1 MDKKAQLRK
10 HKWFATMLF
19 LFMAAVYVLC
29 EVFFKYDNWAGY
41 VKAFSEAAMVGALAD
56 WFAVVALFR
65 HPLGIPIPHTNLIES
80 SKKKIGN
87 NLGTFVTDN
96 FLTPSAI
103 RPRLANLHIAERLG
117 QWLLIDRNRNKASAE
132 ILRIAKEAID
142 RLDDADI
149 SRIIYTQ
156 VAGLVEKIPVHKL
169 AGEGLGKIVHDNMH
183 QDWITTLSAYLG
195 DFLAENKELV
205 KEQVKKESHF
215 LIPGFVD
222 KAIAEKITNGGIRYL
237 KQIETDPA
245 HPVRK
250 QITIKLAEI
259 AADIQQGGAW
269 ATRLENVKN
278 ELLSPAHLE
287 EYSGTA
293 WKYIRKKITDDLND
307 PASGIAA
314 YMNKI
319 LRDMGVSLTTDT
331 ARKERIDQFV
341 QTQAFKLIMTYK
353 KTVGEM
359 ISQTVA
365 NWPAKQLSEKLE
377 LEVGPDLQ
385 FIRIN
390 GTLVG
395 GTVGLLIFLV
405 TKLLS

>member
-10 HKWFATMLF
+10 HKWFATLLF
-19 LFMAAVYVLC
+19 LIMALIYILC
-29 EVFFKYDNWAGY
+29 EIFFKHDNWAGY

-103 RPRLANLHIAERLG
+103 RPRLENLHIAERLG
-117 QWLLIDRNRNKASAE
+117 QWLLVDRNRKRASFE

-142 RLDDADI
+142 KLDDADI
-149 SRIIYTQ
+149 TRIIYTQ
-156 VAGLVEKIPVHKL
+156 VTGLIAKIPVHKL
-169 AGEGLGKIVHDNMH
+169 AGEGLGKIVQENMH
-183 QDWITTLSAYLG
+183 QDWITTITAYLG

-205 KEQVKKESHF
+205 QQQVKQESHF

-237 KQIETDPA
+237 KQIESDPEHA
-245 HPVRK
+245 VRK
-250 QITIKLAEI
+250 KITIKLGEI
-259 AADIQQGGAW
+259 AADIQQGGEW
-269 ATRLENVKN
+269 ATRLENLKS
-278 ELLSPAHLE
+278 ELLSPRHLE
-287 EYSGTA
+287 EYSGAA
-293 WKYIRKKITDDLND
+293 WQYIRKKINDDLND
-307 PASGIAA
+307 PASGITA
-314 YMNKI
+314 YTDKI
-319 LRDMGVSLTTDT
+319 LRDMGVSLTTDIV
-331 ARKERIDQFV
+331 RQKRIDQFV
-341 QTQAFKLIMTYK
+341 QIQAFKLIMTYK

-359 ISQTVA
+359 ISNTVA

-395 GTVGLLIFLV
+395 GTVGLLIYVL
-405 TKLLS
+405 TKLFS

>member
-10 HKWFATMLF
+10 HKMFATSLF
-19 LFMAAVYVLC
+19 LIMAVIYILC
-29 EVFFKYDNWAGY
+29 EVFFKHDGWAGY
-41 VKAFSEAAMVGALAD
+41 VKAFSEAAMIGALAD

-103 RPRLANLHIAERLG
+103 KPRLANLHIAERLG
-117 QWLLIDRNRNKASAE
+117 QWLLVNRNRKKATTE
-132 ILRIAKEAID
+132 ILRIAKEAIYK
-142 RLDDADI
+142 LDDADI
-149 SRIIYTQ
+149 THIIHTQ
-156 VAGLVEKIPVHKL
+156 VTGLLAQIPVHKL
-169 AGEGLGKIVHDNMH
+169 AGEGLGKIVEDNMH
-183 QDWITTLSAYLG
+183 QDWITTMTAYLG
-195 DFLAENKELV
+195 DFLSENKELV
-205 KEQVKKESHF
+205 KQQVKQESHF

-237 KQIETDPA
+237 KQIETDPGHA
-245 HPVRK
+245 VRK
-250 QITIKLAEI
+250 KITIKLNEI
-259 AADIQQGGAW
+259 ATDIQDGGDW
-269 ATRLENVKN
+269 ATRLENLKN

-287 EYSGTA
+287 EYCGTA
-293 WKYIRKKITDDLND
+293 WQYIRKKITDDLND
-307 PASGIAA
+307 PSSNIAA
-314 YMNKI
+314 YLDRS
-319 LRDMGVSLTTDT
+319 LRDIGVSMTTDI

-341 QTQAFKLIMTYK
+341 QTQAFKLIMNYK

-395 GTVGLLIFLV
+395 GTVGLLIYVLTEIF
-405 TKLLS
+405 S

>member
-19 LFMAAVYVLC
+19 FIMAVIYILC
-29 EVFFKYDNWAGY
+29 EVFFKHDNWAGY
-41 VKAFSEAAMVGALAD
+41 VKAFAEAAMVGALAD

-65 HPLGIPIPHTNLIES
+65 HPLGIPIPHTNLIET

-87 NLGTFVTDN
+87 NLGTFVTEN

-103 RPRLANLHIAERLG
+103 RPRLENLQVAERLG
-117 QWLLIDRNRNKASAE
+117 LWMLVDRNRKKATAE
-132 ILRIAKEAID
+132 IMRIAKEAID
-142 RLDDADI
+142 RFDDADI

-156 VAGLVEKIPVHKL
+156 VSGLVSKIPVHKI
-169 AGEGLGKIVHDNMH
+169 AGEGLGKIVKDNMH
-183 QDWITTLSAYLG
+183 QDWITTITAYLG
-195 DFLAENKELV
+195 EFLEENRELV
-205 KEQVKKESHF
+205 AKQVKQESHF

-222 KAIAEKITNGGIRYL
+222 KAIATKITNGGIRYL
-237 KQIETDPA
+237 KQIETDPDHA
-245 HPVRK
+245 VRK
-250 QITIKLAEI
+250 KITKKLAEI
-259 AADIQQGGAW
+259 ATDIQQEGEW
-269 ATRLENVKN
+269 ATRLENIKN

-287 EYSGTA
+287 EYSTTA
-293 WKYIRKKITDDLND
+293 WQYIRKKITDDLND

-314 YMNKI
+314 YTNKV

-331 ARKERIDQFV
+331 VRKERIDQFIRI
-341 QTQAFKLIMTYK
+341 QAFKLIMSYK

-395 GTVGLLIFLV
+395 GTVGLLIYVLTILF
-405 TKLLS
+405 S

>member
-1 MDKKAQLRK
+1 MDKKAQLRR
-10 HKWFATMLF
+10 HKWFATLLF
-19 LFMAAVYVLC
+19 FIMAVIYILC
-29 EVFFKYDNWAGY
+29 EVFFKHDNWAGY

-117 QWLLIDRNRNKASAE
+117 QWLLVDRNRNKASSE
-132 ILRIAKEAID
+132 LLRIAKEALD

-149 SRIIYTQ
+149 TRIIHTQ
-156 VAGLVEKIPVHKL
+156 VTGLIEKIPGHKL
-169 AGEGLGKIVHDNMH
+169 AGEGLEKIVQENMH
-183 QDWITTLSAYLG
+183 QDWITTITAYLG
-195 DFLAENKELV
+195 DFLSENKELV
-205 KEQVKKESHF
+205 KQQVKQESHF

-237 KQIETDPA
+237 KQIESDPE

-250 QITIKLAEI
+250 KITIKLAEI
-259 AADIQQGGAW
+259 AADIQAGGAW
-269 ATRLENVKN
+269 AIRLENVKN
-278 ELLSPAHLE
+278 ELLSPRHLE
-287 EYSGTA
+287 EYSGIA
-293 WKYIRKKITDDLND
+293 WQYIRKKITDDLND
-307 PASGIAA
+307 PLSGIAG
-314 YMNKI
+314 YTKNV

-331 ARKERIDQFV
+331 VRQQRIDQFI
-341 QTQAFKLIMTYK
+341 QIQAFKLIMTYK

-395 GTVGLLIFLV
+395 GMVGLLIYVV
-405 TKLLS
+405 TKLFS